1 MKVLSL
7 AAAAGLLFLTVESP
21 VHASLLGDSVGVQ
34 YFYPNLSSPTGAA
47 SAQQTV
53 TAGGALFT
61 NVNGVFNVSVTGTT
75 ITASAFSF
83 NAGWAAG
90 AFNGFVVTDFSNLM
104 PTFTLDPSTT
114 MAGLTNADLIVSG
127 NTLEVDWAGLGFNT
141 GTVVVLDV
149 TSPVPE
155 PGTLVL
161 FGSALGGLG
170 LLKRSR
176 KLSIR

>member
-1 MKVLSL
+1 
-7 AAAAGLLFLTVESP
+7 
-21 VHASLLGDSVGVQ
+21 
-34 YFYPNLSSPTGAA
+34 
-47 SAQQTV
+47 
-53 TAGGALFT
+53 
-61 NVNGVFNVSVTGTT
+61 
-75 ITASAFSF
+75 
-83 NAGWAAG
+83 
-90 AFNGFVVTDFSNLM
+90 
-104 PTFTLDPSTT
+104 